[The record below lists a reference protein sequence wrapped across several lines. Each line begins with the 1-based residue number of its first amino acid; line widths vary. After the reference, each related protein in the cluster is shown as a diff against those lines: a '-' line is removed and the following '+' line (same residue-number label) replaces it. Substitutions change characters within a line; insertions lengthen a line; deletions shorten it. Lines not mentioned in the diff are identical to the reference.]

1 MDGFERRRQNKKNSI
16 LKASLKLF
24 KQYGYNKVSVA
35 EIAKE
40 ASVSQVSI
48 YNYSHRKQLFEK
60 CKLIYNK

>member
-48 YNYSHRKQLFEK
+48 YNYFKSKEK
-60 CKLIYNK
+60 